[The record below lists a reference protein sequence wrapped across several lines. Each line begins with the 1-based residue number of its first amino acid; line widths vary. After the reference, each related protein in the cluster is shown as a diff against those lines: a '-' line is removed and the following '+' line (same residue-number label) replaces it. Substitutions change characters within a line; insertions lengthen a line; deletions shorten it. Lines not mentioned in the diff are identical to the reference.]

1 MENASNALI
10 MAGEILIA
18 ILVLGA
24 LLLMFNEL
32 SSYQK
37 SQSDI
42 DNASQLAQFNAQ
54 FTQYARNDVQ
64 GVELISLMN
73 KIVAYNRRTDIYGEI
88 DYNIKITLEVTLTGQ
103 FQTKCGGTL
112 NKYQIQTPYT
122 ITGRDSEF
130 YKIADEYRLYESK
143 YTADVLS
150 LMYSNQTSI
159 ENGEKLSSDFT
170 TDGQP
175 FRLINSDG
183 SEGENIEGAELIEFL
198 EQYSEYSSLKSS
210 TFTIEG
216 EPTYTNNQISGM
228 KFRYVR

>member
-1 MENASNALI
+1 
-10 MAGEILIA
+10 
-18 ILVLGA
+18 
-24 LLLMFNEL
+24 
-32 SSYQK
+32 
-37 SQSDI
+37 
-42 DNASQLAQFNAQ
+42 
-54 FTQYARNDVQ
+54 
-64 GVELISLMN
+64 
-73 KIVAYNRRTDIYGEI
+73 
-88 DYNIKITLEVTLTGQ
+88 
-103 FQTKCGGTL
+103 
-112 NKYQIQTPYT
+112 
-122 ITGRDSEF
+122 
-130 YKIADEYRLYESK
+130 
-143 YTADVLS
+143 
-150 LMYSNQTSI
+150 MYSNQTSI